1 MSTLTMLNH
10 LFLMILNVAGVSSMA
25 NAVEQST
32 PIATLPA
39 ATIVT
44 TKRQITLEQA
54 LVVANNTVKGDVIE
68 AEFEPSNEQTNGK
81 YEISIIAQGIEHEVN
96 IDANTGNVLAIKQKA
111 LKTKGLAEYSAMKQ
125 ANISLTEALEQ
136 AKQTI
141 SGTVIE
147 AEFDGG
153 NGKSVYKVEVV
164 QGAQL
169 HKMVVDSLTGALITN
184 PIKVADKAA

>member
-10 LFLMILNVAGVSSMA
+10 LFLMILNVAGVSNMA
-25 NAVEQST
+25 NAVEQTT

-39 ATIVT
+39 ATIVN
-44 TKRQITLEQA
+44 KKEKITLEQA
-54 LVVANNTVKGDVIE
+54 LVVANNMVKGDVIE
-68 AEFEPSNEQTNGK
+68 AEFEPSNEQANGK
-81 YEISIIAQGIEHEVN
+81 YEISIIAQGIAHEVN
-96 IDANTGNVLAIKQKA
+96 IDANTGNVLTIKQKA

-125 ANISLTEALEQ
+125 ANVSLTQALEQ

-141 SGTVIE
+141 SGTVVE
-147 AEFDGG
+147 AEFDGD
-153 NGKSVYKVEVV
+153 NGKSVYKVKVV
-164 QGAQL
+164 QDAQL